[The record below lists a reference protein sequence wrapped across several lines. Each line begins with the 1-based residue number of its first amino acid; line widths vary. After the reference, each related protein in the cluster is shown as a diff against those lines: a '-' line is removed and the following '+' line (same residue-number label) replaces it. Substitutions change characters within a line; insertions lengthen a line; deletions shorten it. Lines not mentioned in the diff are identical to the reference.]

1 MENAIKTKELTKK
14 FGSFVAN
21 DHVSVEIP
29 KGVIYGL
36 IGRNGAGKTTF
47 MRMLLGLINPT
58 HGEYELLGKS
68 GSSISE
74 ALAQTGSIIETPKFY
89 DHMSAYQNMVI
100 RADLIG
106 LKDAKKYIEDAL
118 KKMGLYE
125 KRHNKVKNFSLGM
138 KQSLGIAAAILGEPK
153 LLILDEPTNGLDPI
167 AIANVRKILE
177 DLKTKG
183 STILISSHIL
193 GEMEKMATCYGFILD
208 GKLVKE
214 ISEEEV
220 KNNQIDLEKLFIEMA
235 GGANN
240 E

>member
-1 MENAIKTKELTKK
+1 MANAIVTKGLTKK
-14 FGSFVAN
+14 FGHYVAN
-21 DHVSVEIP
+21 DNISVEIP
-29 KGVIYGL
+29 EGVIYGL

-47 MRMLLGLINPT
+47 MRMLLGLCEASD
-58 HGEYELLGKS
+58 GAYELLGKS
-68 GSSISE
+68 GKDISQ

-89 DHMSAYQNMVI
+89 ENMSAYQNLII

-106 LKDAKKYIEDAL
+106 LKNPKKDIEKVL
-118 KKMGLYE
+118 KKVGLYE
-125 KRHNKVKNFSLGM
+125 KRGHKVKSFSLGM
-138 KQSLGIAAAILGEPK
+138 KQSLGIASAILGKPK

-177 DLKTKG
+177 DLKAQGT
-183 STILISSHIL
+183 TILISSHIL
-193 GEMEKMATCYGFILD
+193 GEMEKMATCYGFILE

-220 KNNQIDLEKLFIEMA
+220 RNSKIDLEKLFIEMA
-235 GGANN
+235 GGATN

>member
-1 MENAIKTKELTKK
+1 
-14 FGSFVAN
+14 
-21 DHVSVEIP
+21 
-29 KGVIYGL
+29 
-36 IGRNGAGKTTF
+36 
-47 MRMLLGLINPT
+47 
-58 HGEYELLGKS
+58 
-68 GSSISE
+68 
-74 ALAQTGSIIETPKFY
+74 
-89 DHMSAYQNMVI
+89 MSAYQNMFI

-106 LKDAKKYIEDAL
+106 LKDAKKAIEDAL

-125 KRHNKVKNFSLGM
+125 KRHNKVKSFSLGM

-177 DLKTKG
+177 DVKAKG

-193 GEMEKMATCYGFILD
+193 GEMEKMATCYGFILN

-220 KNNQIDLEKLFIEMA
+220 KNNKIDLEKLFIEMA